1 MAQPFSFQKLAT
13 DTDTQARTGRIITAH
28 GQVDTPVFMPVGTQ
42 GTVKALTQQM
52 LEEAGAQ
59 IILGNTY
66 HLYLRPGHLAIN
78 RLGGLHRF
86 ISWDRAML
94 TDSGGFQVFSLSELR
109 KLSDEGVEFQSHID
123 GSRHFLSPEKSIEV
137 QVALG
142 ADIIMAFDECTPY
155 PCTRINAL
163 ESLRLTES
171 WARRSK
177 ERLTQLRSVAQPCE
191 GTGISIV
198 NPNQALFG
206 INQGSVYKD
215 LREQSLAGLLEIGF
229 DGYAIGGLSVG
240 EEKSVMFEVVAHI
253 APMMPEQKP
262 RYLMGVGLPEDIIE
276 AVSFGVDMFDCVLPT
291 RNARNGQLFTS
302 RGRIN
307 IKNARYREDDRP
319 PDPECGCQTC
329 QRYSRAYIRHLYFSG
344 EILASILMSYH
355 NLFFYLDTM
364 KRIRQAIKLGTF
376 KEFRKAFLS
385 DLARGQD

>member
-1 MAQPFSFQKLAT
+1 MTESFSFQKLAADA
-13 DTDTQARTGRIITAH
+13 DTGARAGRILTAH
-28 GQVDTPVFMPVGTQ
+28 GQVDTPAFMPVGTQ
-42 GTVKALTQQM
+42 GTVKAVTQQM

-66 HLYLRPGHLAIN
+66 HLYLRPGHLLIN

-86 ISWDRAML
+86 TSWDKAML

-109 KLSDEGVEFQSHID
+109 KLNDEGVEFQSHID

-142 ADIIMAFDECTPY
+142 ADIIMAFDECTRY
-155 PCTRINAL
+155 PSTRAEAL
-163 ESLRLTES
+163 ESLRLTQG

-177 ERLTQLRSVAQPCE
+177 QKLAQLRSGPRACE
-191 GTGISIV
+191 GAGIKVV

-240 EEKSVMFEVVAHI
+240 EEKSVMFDVVAHI

-262 RYLMGVGLPEDIIE
+262 RYLMGVGTPEDIIE
-276 AVSFGVDMFDCVLPT
+276 AVALGVDMFDCVLPT

-302 RGRIN
+302 RGRLN

-319 PDPECGCQTC
+319 PDQQCGCQTC
-329 QRYSRAYIRHLYFSG
+329 RRYSRAYIRHLYFSG
-344 EILASILMSYH
+344 EILASVLMSYH
-355 NLFFYLDTM
+355 NLFFYLDM
-364 KRIRQAIKLGTF
+364 MRRIRQAIKLGTF